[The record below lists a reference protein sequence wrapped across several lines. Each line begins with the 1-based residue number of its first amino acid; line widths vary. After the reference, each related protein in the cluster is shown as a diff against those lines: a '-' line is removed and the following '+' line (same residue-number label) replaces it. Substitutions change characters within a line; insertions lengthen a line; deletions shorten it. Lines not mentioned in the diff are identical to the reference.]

1 MLEKKDIQEIKM
13 GEDGSIT
20 ILEGISARLQML
32 YSLYFRAVIIKKDE
46 AFYYIQRTGCKDGYV
61 VTKIPYKHIT
71 LKLLEEMEEEAVR
84 EYMEKK
90 GICVNNPIESL
101 LKSGNAETETI
112 YFGR

>member
-46 AFYYIQRTGCKDGYV
+46 A
-61 VTKIPYKHIT
+61 
-71 LKLLEEMEEEAVR
+71 LLHTR
-84 EYMEKK
+84 
-90 GICVNNPIESL
+90 NWL
-101 LKSGNAETETI
+101 
-112 YFGR
+112 